1 MDFTEAPCSI
11 QEKIMASIA
20 ADLGV
25 EFDENNS
32 QHMEMAQEA
41 MEDDWS
47 GN

>member
-1 MDFTEAPCSI
+1 MDFTEAPFKI

-20 ADLGV
+20 EDLGV
-25 EFDENNS
+25 EFDEDNS
-32 QHMEMAQEA
+32 HHMELAQEA